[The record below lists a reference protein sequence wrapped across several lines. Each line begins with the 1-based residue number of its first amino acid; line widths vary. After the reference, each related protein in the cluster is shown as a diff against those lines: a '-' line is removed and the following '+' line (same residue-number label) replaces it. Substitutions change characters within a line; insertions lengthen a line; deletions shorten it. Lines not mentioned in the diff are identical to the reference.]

1 MVEDLEEEEESGLE
15 YETDTPSKD
24 SYTTPPSI
32 GGCYEPSLA
41 PSCLPTPEDSDPENN
56 VALHTEELEAC
67 IEAFLE
73 EAEEDMEM
81 QDLPPLENVLPLLVL
96 APVVPGFVPFAV
108 STGQH
113 CVPPKSLL
121 RKIWHPY
128 QDSVG

>member
-1 MVEDLEEEEESGLE
+1 MSPGPHYAPGEEEESGLE

-32 GGCYEPSLA
+32 GGCYELSLA

-56 VALHTEELEAC
+56 VALHTEELEAR

-81 QDLPPLENVLPLLVL
+81 QDLPPLENV
-96 APVVPGFVPFAV
+96 
-108 STGQH
+108 
-113 CVPPKSLL
+113 
-121 RKIWHPY
+121 
-128 QDSVG
+128 